1 MHAVKAWVK
10 RAFQGY
16 PVGGISLMHYR
27 GAQAIFMLLLTGL
40 AARNARSRGDK
51 RKIKQRIFHHP
62 DVQKKVLATPALFFA
77 RQRQFIDEK
86 PLLRMSHMRQQ
97 L

>member
-27 GAQAIFMLLLTGL
+27 SAQAIFMVLLTGL
-40 AARNARSRGDK
+40 AARNAGSRGDK
-51 RKIKQRIFHHP
+51 RK
-62 DVQKKVLATPALFFA
+62 
-77 RQRQFIDEK
+77 
-86 PLLRMSHMRQQ
+86 
-97 L
+97 